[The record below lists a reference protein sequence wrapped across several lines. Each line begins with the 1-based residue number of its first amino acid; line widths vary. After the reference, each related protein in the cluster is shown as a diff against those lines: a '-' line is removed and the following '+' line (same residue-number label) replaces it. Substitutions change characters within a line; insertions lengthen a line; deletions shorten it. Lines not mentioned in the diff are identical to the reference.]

1 MKQSKITIIQ
11 EYLKQYQPNLIGI
24 NKVIKKKDN
33 FIVNCNIYYKSTIQ
47 VPIGEVNSYNP
58 NETNILH
65 NISEMKTYII
75 PIKDITFPT
84 KRKIP
89 KVKKIYLS

>member
-1 MKQSKITIIQ
+1 MKASKITIIQ

-24 NKVIKKKDN
+24 NKVKKNKTN
-33 FIVNCNIYYKSTIQ
+33 FIINCNIYYKSTIQ